1 MLRPTIPIAS
11 VAIALSV
18 QCLGALAADGA
29 WLGPDE
35 PSPFVPDAARWIT
48 APQTAPDGWDRWA
61 YFRVDVQVPAKVQ
74 RAILSLAPNQYA
86 ELCLDGE
93 LVATACDH
101 HACQPVFSDVTGR
114 LAPGSHRL
122 AARVYSEWIP
132 ALYAQLRVE
141 DMDGQVRD
149 YGTGVDWESCLDAG
163 DGWRHADE
171 GSWASAKDG
180 SGYHWRPGDSWI
192 GREFALLPRQQV
204 REHFEVHNALL
215 RDSWREEQRQPRSQF
230 RGRYEKPEYA
240 ERYRHFR
247 TLDRRTRQLRDADGR
262 EIHPF
267 FTIYGQ
273 VHDGATALSIEGFD
287 FDQLDR
293 DLDLMEKAHVNPYMR
308 NLGWHVLLDE
318 SGQWAEVKTQP
329 KGSDLPEF
337 RLMRD
342 VWDHFLDRVEAHGL
356 HVVLEADFYWS
367 AHGGVVWA
375 PYRSRYH
382 LYPEA
387 LEAQALATRK
397 IMRYFSSRPCVMAY
411 MAGEED
417 IGLAHDMTSPHVAEA
432 YHRHLER
439 KYGTVEL
446 FRETH
451 PGNYDTRKPARLKPV
466 SRTPEFI
473 ANSPPLEVL
482 VPEFDWDSDAF
493 EGLTS
498 LKDIPLPVWPTF
510 LMPEA
515 PEVAATAHRS
525 YNDFTPDDPLWIEY
539 FETAEEDLLFD
550 MLVRWATLV
559 REGCP
564 DQLLFYS
571 NAQDFT
577 TNWHFLHLLRRA
589 ELPFDVVGVGCHDSG
604 SEPKDLEP
612 WATTRKAIKNVSAY
626 RPFVYAR
633 GALPVA
639 IASGEG
645 EGGHTP
651 QGVLDYYRGGL
662 FDEIGGGL
670 AWTQTYTWMNMSG
683 AVDGAAP
690 HETPLLAWM
699 AEFMPAHERD
709 PFPLRSQ
716 PPILIV
722 ENANL
727 QHSNR
732 SGLNYGNVLSVAHYL
747 TQLNVDF
754 DIVNDQAISYGERE
768 EFKVDLS
775 PYRLIIL
782 PTLACDPDPSGLEA
796 IDRWLSDRRFAGQ
809 RTVCLGLS
817 ENRTP
822 YLYPHPGLHPT
833 IADWLGIEDYES
845 RAELAGPQQI
855 VCQKPLGSL
864 RPGETVTLTLAGGSR
879 CAFFPGSRA
888 LFSLEDGRAVAAS
901 AAYEGNRVLGFGL
914 FLGLNYNDLW
924 AADPRQT
931 PYDAPTALL
940 EAVVDEAGIDRPI
953 RAPHNIRVYPSANGR
968 TLLIRE
974 RYCMPTDATIE
985 VRLPE
990 GVRYVGGERLRNGR
1004 TRLQVHLEP
1013 YEGITLTAE

>member
-1 MLRPTIPIAS
+1 MTAPAAR
-11 VAIALSV
+11 VALVGIALSV
-18 QCLGALAADGA
+18 LCPGAPAAGEI

-35 PSPFVPDAARWIT
+35 PSPFVPDAARWIH
-48 APQTAPDGWDRWA
+48 APQTPSEPWDHWA

-74 RAILSLAPNQYA
+74 RAVLALAPNQYV
-86 ELCLDGE
+86 ELCLDGQ
-93 LVATACDH
+93 LVSTAYDH
-101 HACQPVFSDVTGR
+101 HECLPVFTDVTRR
-114 LAPGSHRL
+114 LAPGTHRL
-122 AARVYSEWIP
+122 AARVYSEWMP
-132 ALYAQLRVE
+132 ALYAQLRME
-141 DMDGQVRD
+141 GTDGRVRD
-149 YGTGVDWESCLDAG
+149 QCTGVDWDSCLDAG
-163 DGWRHADE
+163 DGWRHATE
-171 GSWASAKDG
+171 GSWSPARDG
-180 SGYHWRPGDSWI
+180 GGYHWRPGDSWI

-204 REHFEVHNALL
+204 REHFEAHNSRL
-215 RDSWREEQRQPRSQF
+215 RDSWREEQRQPRSEF

-240 ERYRHFR
+240 DRYRRFR
-247 TLDRRTRQLRDADGR
+247 TLDRRTRQLLDADGR

-273 VHDGATALSIEGFD
+273 IRDGTTVLSIESFD
-287 FDQLDR
+287 FDQLER
-293 DLDLMEKAHVNPYMR
+293 DLDLMERAHVNPYMR

-318 SGQWAEVKTQP
+318 HGQWAKVKAQP
-329 KGSDLPEF
+329 PGSDLPEF

-342 VWDHFLDRVEAHGL
+342 VWDYFLDRVEAHGL

-367 AHGGVVWA
+367 ANGGVVWA

-439 KYGTVEL
+439 QYGTVER

-451 PGNYDTRKPARLKPV
+451 PGNYDTRKPARLKPA

-473 ANSPPLEVL
+473 AKSPPLEVL
-482 VPEFDWDSDAF
+482 VPEYDWDPGAF

-498 LKDIPLPVWPTF
+498 LADVPLPVWPRF

-525 YNDFTPDDPLWIEY
+525 YNDFTPDDPLWIDY
-539 FETAEEDLLFD
+539 FETAEEQQLFD
-550 MLVRWATLV
+550 MLVRWATIV

-577 TNWHFLHLLRRA
+577 ANWHFLHLLRRA

-604 SEPKDLEP
+604 IEPQDLEP

-633 GALPVA
+633 GARPVA

-651 QGVLDYYRGGL
+651 KGVLDYYRGGL

-670 AWTQTYTWMNMSG
+670 AWTQTYNWLHMSG
-683 AVDGAAP
+683 AVAGAGP

-699 AEFMPAHERD
+699 AEFMPEHERD
-709 PFPLRSQ
+709 PFPLRGQ
-716 PPILIV
+716 APILIV

-754 DIVNDQAISYGERE
+754 DIVNDQAIGYGRGEKL
-768 EFKVDLS
+768 KVNLS

-782 PTLACDPDPSGLEA
+782 PALACDLDPAGIEA
-796 IDRWLSDRRFAGQ
+796 IDRWLSDRRFAGR

-833 IADWLGIEDYES
+833 LAAWLGIADYES
-845 RAELAGPQQI
+845 RAELSGTQRLYCPRRI
-855 VCQKPLGSL
+855 GSL
-864 RPGETVTLTLAGGSR
+864 RPGEAISLTLAGGSR
-879 CAFFPGSRA
+879 CAFFAPDHA
-888 LFSLEDGRAVAAS
+888 LLTLEDGRAIATS
-901 AAYEGNRVLGFGL
+901 ATYAGNRVIGFGL
-914 FLGLNYNDLW
+914 FLGLNYSDLW

-931 PYDAPTALL
+931 PYDAPTALF
-940 EAVVDEAGIDRPI
+940 EAMVDEAGIDRPI
-953 RAPHNIRVYPSANGR
+953 RAPHHVRVYPSADGR

-974 RYCMPTDATIE
+974 RYSLATDAAIE

-990 GVRYVGGERLRNGR
+990 GVRYAGGQRLGNGR
-1004 TRLQVHLEP
+1004 TRFEVHLEP
-1013 YEGITLTAE
+1013 YEGIVLSAE